1 MNLKRFKKIVE
12 TWGSNPTRW
21 PDDLRASALEFMST
35 EPDAFDAMNE
45 AKSFDRLLDGYRLC
59 ETQLDPLRQAIE
71 KRVSVGQ
78 YLAPVDQIIGWL
90 FPCSG
95 SLRTALRPFGMSCLL
110 LISGIVLGYLV
121 STGEDVTSDEEIAL
135 LAGAMQP
142 EQLYHSEQQP

>member
-12 TWGSNPTRW
+12 TWGSDPTRW

-35 EPDAFDAMNE
+35 EPDAYDAMIE

-59 ETQLDPLRQAIE
+59 ETQLDPLRLAIE

-78 YLAPVDQIIGWL
+78 YLAPIDQIIGWL
-90 FPCSG
+90 FPRSG
-95 SLRTALRPFGMSCLL
+95 SLRTALRPLGMSCLL
-110 LISGIVLGYLV
+110 LISGIVLGYLG
-121 STGEDVTSDEEIAL
+121 SSGDDVTLDEEIAL

-142 EQLYHSEQQP
+142 EQLYLLEQQP

>member
-12 TWGSNPTRW
+12 TWGSDPTRW

-35 EPDAFDAMNE
+35 EPDAYDAMNE

-59 ETQLDPLRQAIE
+59 ETQLDPLRLAIE

-78 YLAPVDQIIGWL
+78 YLAPVDQIIGCL
-90 FPCSG
+90 FPRSG
-95 SLRTALRPFGMSCLL
+95 SLRTALRPLGMSCLL
-110 LISGIVLGYLV
+110 LISGIVLGYLG
-121 STGEDVTSDEEIAL
+121 SSGDDITLDEEIAL

-142 EQLYHSEQQP
+142 EQLYLLEQQQ